1 MKLKTAYD
9 IDQEYVF
16 SLIPELPEDIDT
28 WIDENPMYSEQYLFT
43 CRIDGKKYGYCTHCK
58 TDSPLSPELYRTVDQ
73 KVLDNYRAKHNQ
85 AGTCPNC
92 GVPVVFKDDGRGRKY
107 LIKFGYFTIAQPL
120 ADGGVMLRSFYV
132 RKCLGGDY
140 RAAQNELSE
149 HIRIYY
155 NNGVAA
161 GYQRSWSGCFIPQQG
176 DYYEEYSEL
185 YTAWNK
191 LKKVP
196 VPNPHRGN
204 IYNSASF
211 GTACRGFSGQEWKD
225 TVFRYACADR
235 AMEFLH
241 ENRDWHRA
249 EENIVRYLELYLK
262 YPVLTERLMKQGFEK
277 IVFEKALCEA
287 DSRGLINWNK
297 ETVSDAFKGMTKD
310 ELKQVQGSST
320 AQLALFRLCKTGKA
334 SAKTREWLNSRHI
347 YSGEAMQLI
356 RITKHVPLNKVIKY
370 MRSRSR
376 KKQHLGIGDYSDYL
390 NQCIQIGLDL
400 TNPCILY
407 PEDFQ
412 KAHNENTQL
421 LAGIKARK
429 EAEKMKEQ
437 DKAFGRRYRLLCK
450 KYAFENDTLLLRP
463 ASGKAELLIE
473 GKTLNHCV
481 YTNYADSYISGRT
494 LICVIRKKSDPE
506 KPFYTLEYSTSSKT
520 VLQCRGFRNCSMTD
534 EVKAFCESWKEFLET
549 EKNKKKQPLPI
560 GA

>member
-9 IDQEYVF
+9 IDQDQIF
-16 SLIPELPEDIDT
+16 SLIPELPEDIDK
-28 WIDENPMYSEQYLFT
+28 WIDENPMLKEQYFFT
-43 CRIDGKKYGYCTHCK
+43 YRINGKKYGYCTHCK
-58 TDSPLSPELYRTVDQ
+58 TDSPLSPELYRTADQ
-73 KVLDNYRAKHNQ
+73 NVLDNYRIKHNQ
-85 AGTCPNC
+85 KGICPNC

-132 RKCLGGDY
+132 RKCLNGDY
-140 RAAQNELSE
+140 REAQNELSE

-155 NNGVAA
+155 NTGVTAS
-161 GYQRSWSGCFIPQQG
+161 YQRYWSGCFIPQQG

-211 GTACRGFSGQEWKD
+211 GTACRGFSDRALKN
-225 TVFRYACADR
+225 TIFKYACVDR
-235 AMEFLH
+235 AIEFLR
-241 ENRDWHRA
+241 EGTLRN
-249 EENIVRYLELYLK
+249 EEAIVKYLELYIKMPIL
-262 YPVLTERLMKQGFEK
+262 VERLMKQGFEK
-277 IVFEKALCEA
+277 IVFEKALCAA

-297 ETVSDAFKGMTKD
+297 ETVMDAFKGIAKD
-310 ELKQVQGSST
+310 ELKQIQGSST
-320 AQLALFRLCKTGKA
+320 AQLALFQLCKTGKA
-334 SAKTREWLNSRHI
+334 SAKTREWLNGRHI
-347 YSGEAMQLI
+347 YSRDAMQLI
-356 RITKHVPLNKVIKY
+356 RITKRVPLNKIIKY
-370 MRSRSR
+370 MRSCDR
-376 KKQHLGIGDYSDYL
+376 KKQYLSIGDYSDYL
-390 NQCIQIGLDL
+390 DQCIKIGLDL
-400 TNPCILY
+400 KNPCILF
-407 PEDFQ
+407 PKNFQ

-421 LAGIKARK
+421 MAEIKAKK

-437 DKAFGRRYRLLCK
+437 DKEFEQRYRSLCK
-450 KYAFENDTLLLRP
+450 KYAFENDILLLRP

-473 GKTLNHCV
+473 GKTLSHCV

-506 KPFYTLEYSTSSKT
+506 KPFYTLEYSPSSKT
-520 VLQCRGFRNCSMTD
+520 VLQCRGFRNCAMTD
-534 EVKAFCESWKEFLET
+534 EVKTFCESWKLFLET
-549 EKNKKKQPLPI
+549 KKTKKKQPLQI